1 MINLPSQ
8 KIALAA
14 VVDPKNGNNAANAS
28 GYLDMRKF
36 RQALFILQ
44 TGAIDQTVDFKL
56 QEAKDASGTG
66 VQDLPG
72 KAITQL
78 NNTNSSKQA
87 LINVRAE
94 ELDVNLGYAFVRA
107 VATVGNGTSSL
118 INVVG
123 LGLEPVFAPAS
134 ASNLASVVQ
143 VVS

>member
-1 MINLPSQ
+1 MLNLPSQ
-8 KIALAA
+8 KLALAA
-14 VVDPKNGNNAANAS
+14 VVDPKNGNNAANS
-28 GYLDMRKF
+28 TGWVSMVKF
-36 RQALFILQ
+36 RQALFVLQ

-56 QEAKDASGTG
+56 QEAKDSSGTG
-66 VQDLPG
+66 AQDLTG

-107 VATVGNGTSSL
+107 VATVGNGTTSYIS
-118 INVVG
+118 VVG
-123 LGLEPVFAPAS
+123 IGLEPVLPPAS
-134 ASNLASVVQ
+134 GNNLSSVVQ